1 MLHKG
6 EPIPYLRL
14 EDQDGKMVSFSDLV
28 GKPLVIYFYPKDNT
42 KVCTAQACG
51 FRDHYEQFQEA
62 GAEVIGISG
71 DSVESHKK
79 VTNHRK
85 LPFLLLS
92 DPKKEALKAFKVP
105 SALFGLLP
113 GRVTFVIDKVGKVA
127 HTFRADF
134 NADKHIKEAL
144 KVLKSLD

>member
-1 MLHKG
+1 MLRKG
-6 EPIPYLRL
+6 ESIPHLRL
-14 EDQDGKMVSFSDLV
+14 EDQDGKMVSFSDLI

-105 SALFGLLP
+105 SALFGLIP
-113 GRVTFVIDKVGKVA
+113 GRVTFVINKDGKVA